1 MVGGETK
8 IETELSV
15 NEHSRDGD
23 FRGGGKD
30 EGLEEDWGGA
40 RKGGGIL
47 EHGRVLGMGD
57 LRKERDFCSKVPNWW
72 PTGQILL
79 CFACSKIKSV
89 REFPGDPA
97 VRIRRFHC

>member
-1 MVGGETK
+1 MSTAEMGT
-8 IETELSV
+8 S
-15 NEHSRDGD
+15 
-23 FRGGGKD
+23 
-30 EGLEEDWGGA
+30 EEAGRTRVWKKTGAGA